1 MEAVSE
7 IPALHSSPGRLGA
20 PGLGA
25 GPDSPGNAT
34 GIASSVL
41 AVAIFIGSEI
51 MLFGGLLSG
60 FIILRAGNP
69 FWPPPG
75 QPRLPLLV
83 TTLNTAVLFVS
94 AWTVLRALRAVR
106 RGDSQ
111 GLTSALVATLALG
124 LTFLAVQGSEW
135 MRLIRY
141 GLTAGSSVYGGV
153 FYTLVGLH
161 ALHVAA
167 AVTAL
172 AAVLGLARAGR
183 YSRTSHG
190 GVAALS
196 MYWCFVVALWGV
208 IYVVVYLG

>member
-1 MEAVSE
+1 MEALSS
-7 IPALHSSPGRLGA
+7 IPDLPPRTGQSGPAATSPPPPSA
-20 PGLGA
+20 
-25 GPDSPGNAT
+25 NAT

-41 AVAIFIGSEI
+41 AVAIFIGSET

-60 FIILRAGNP
+60 FIILRAGHP

-75 QPRLPLLV
+75 QPRLPLLL
-83 TTLNTAVLFVS
+83 TTLNTAVLAAS
-94 AWTVLRALRAVR
+94 AWTVLRALSAVK
-106 RGDSQ
+106 RGDLQ
-111 GLTSALVATLALG
+111 GLRSALVATLALG
-124 LTFLAVQGSEW
+124 VTFLAVQGSEW
-135 MRLIRY
+135 LRLIGY

-172 AAVLGLARAGR
+172 AAVLGLVRAGR
-183 YSRTSHG
+183 YTSADYS

-196 MYWCFVVALWGV
+196 LYWLFVVTLWGV
-208 IYVVVYLG
+208 IYVTVYLG